1 MLKEMFCNLAVYAIL
16 ARMEN
21 NALII
26 GKSLPDIAEFADA
39 MTLAGFKLS
48 VTGLPE
54 EKEALTSQETAVI
67 TWNKSSAISAR
78 SAVIQAETA
87 HGYTSNTVFYF
98 DSAYFS
104 RAYPSFTTDSC
115 PKILDELTAGFQYL
129 ALEAYNR
136 IEQHKKNSRLI
147 FILKNSPSQ
156 KDILALPA
164 LKDEF
169 PSPLSPLVAAAEASF
184 TAFAENIAALAVQT
198 EFVQPLLI
206 VVERQNET
214 MSQDSA
220 LAAWLSEYLTALDSF
235 KSKQNARAL
244 CTWIKAGARMPGS
257 FSLFR

>member
-39 MTLAGFKLS
+39 MTVAGFKLS
-48 VTGLPE
+48 VIGLPE
-54 EKEALTSQETAVI
+54 EKAALTSQETAVI

-78 SAVIQAETA
+78 STVIQAETA
-87 HGYTSNTVFYF
+87 NGYTANTVFYF

-129 ALEAYNR
+129 AIEAYNR
-136 IEQHKKNSRLI
+136 IERHKKNGRLI
-147 FILKNSPSQ
+147 FIIKNSPSQ
-156 KDILALPA
+156 KDVLSLPA
-164 LKDEF
+164 LKDKF
-169 PSPLSPLVAAAEASF
+169 PFPLSPLVAAAEASF

-214 MSQDSA
+214 MSEDKA
-220 LAAWLSEYLTALDSF
+220 LASWLAEYLIALDSF
-235 KSKQNARAL
+235 KSKQNARTL
-244 CTWIKAGARMPGS
+244 SSWIKAGARMPGS
-257 FSLFR
+257 FFLSR

>member
-1 MLKEMFCNLAVYAIL
+1 MN
-16 ARMEN
+16 
-21 NALII
+21 
-26 GKSLPDIAEFADA
+26 S
-39 MTLAGFKLS
+39 T
-48 VTGLPE
+48 
-54 EKEALTSQETAVI
+54 
-67 TWNKSSAISAR
+67 
-78 SAVIQAETA
+78 
-87 HGYTSNTVFYF
+87 
-98 DSAYFS
+98 
-104 RAYPSFTTDSC
+104 
-115 PKILDELTAGFQYL
+115 
-129 ALEAYNR
+129 
-136 IEQHKKNSRLI
+136 KKNSRLI